1 MERGQH
7 DQGQMEAEGPDP
19 AGSLGAVL
27 GWTLLALGGIGL
39 VAYMIAIVQAHV
51 AADAVRQAQDAWHN
65 AVASPHLDH
74 VRATA
79 AYAAYLSANAVAQQA
94 NVRICVLAAAT
105 CLSALVIPGALY
117 ANHPHHLGG
126 PLGGL
131 LRQAATSARRRQ
143 PRPWRQIARRQG
155 LGLVFSGVGLAIFW
169 MAPVVAQLIVAPLWW
184 PIAAMLLYF
193 PAQILSFP
201 LIGDG
206 AWWFKPRIASH
217 PQREPEEA

>member
-1 MERGQH
+1 VERGQH
-7 DQGQMEAEGPDP
+7 DQGQMAVEGLAP
-19 AGSLGAVL
+19 AGRLGAVL
-27 GWTLLALGGIGL
+27 GWTLLALGGLGL
-39 VAYMIAIVQAHV
+39 IAYMIAIVQAHV
-51 AADAVRQAQDAWHN
+51 AADAVRHARDAWHN
-65 AVASPHLDH
+65 AVSPHVVDR

-79 AYAAYLSANAVAQQA
+79 AYAAFVSAQALAQQA
-94 NVRICVLAAAT
+94 NVRVCVLAAAT
-105 CLSALVIPGALY
+105 CLSALVIPGVLY
-117 ANHPHHLGG
+117 AGHPHYLGG

-155 LGLVFSGVGLAIFW
+155 LGLVFSGAGWAIFW
-169 MAPVVAQLIVAPLWW
+169 MAPVVAQLIVTPLWW
-184 PIAAMLLYF
+184 LIAAMLLCI

-217 PQREPEEA
+217 SQREPEEP